1 MKNQHHLGKETKNA
15 SGQLVT
21 SQFLVHYILNL
32 ANNLLG
38 YTNGELV
45 KGVIVWDEGLPRN

>member
-32 ANNLLG
+32 ANNLPG